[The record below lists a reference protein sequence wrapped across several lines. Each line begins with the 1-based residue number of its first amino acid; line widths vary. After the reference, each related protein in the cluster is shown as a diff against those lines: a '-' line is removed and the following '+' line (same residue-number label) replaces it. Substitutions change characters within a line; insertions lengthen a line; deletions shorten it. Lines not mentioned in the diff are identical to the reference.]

1 MINKN
6 PSCEHNI
13 LSVSHVIYQA
23 AKTDIKL
30 IIQGET
36 MTSKQM
42 GLIMKQFSSPDEIC
56 HKEKGTFEKERID
69 I

>member
-13 LSVSHVIYQA
+13 LVFHTLYHA
-23 AKTDIKL
+23 AKTDIRL

-36 MTSKQM
+36 MTSEQT
-42 GLIMKQFSSPDEIC
+42 GLIMKQFSSPDEIP
-56 HKEKGTFEKERID
+56 HKEKWTFEKERID